1 MPAAVQFG
9 TIATAPIKAP
19 KMVVVLLPATSL
31 SSLVGFTV
39 IPQLVRSLPK
49 VGEGF
54 PVAS

>member
-9 TIATAPIKAP
+9 TIATAPITAP
-19 KMVVVLLPATSL
+19 KMLVVLLPATSL
-31 SSLVGFTV
+31 RSLVGFTV
-39 IPQLVRSLPK
+39 NPQFVRSLPK